1 MVSNNE
7 RTERLQISLCAEEL
21 REIDDFRF
29 AHRIQN
35 RAAAVRE
42 LFRRALAIPE
52 EDGRFAPPELTDRR
66 RVRIKRGRLASP
78 TQEQRRTPHPIC
90 VWMQ

>member
-1 MVSNNE
+1 MVVNSE
-7 RTERLQISLCAEEL
+7 RTQRLQIIVSSDALKD
-21 REIDDFRF
+21 IDDFRF

-66 RVRIKRGRLASP
+66 RVRIKRGRLG
-78 TQEQRRTPHPIC
+78 
-90 VWMQ
+90 